1 MFKNRPQVVLMV
13 YGKGGHT
20 AQMQRFLNNAPDELK
35 DRKFIAL
42 SDITTKNK
50 DFIEQFFCVEA
61 RDKFSYIKN
70 TFVFIVYFFWA
81 LVQMIRILF
90 KYKVTGLIS
99 TGPGLAVV
107 PAAICRL
114 CGKKVIYF
122 ESWSRIYTPSLAGKI
137 MYRIANVFFIQH
149 NSMQKHYPQAI
160 YSGRL

>member
-1 MFKNRPQVVLMV
+1 MFKDRPQVVLMV

-20 AQMQRFLNNAPDELK
+20 AQMQRFINNAPDELK
-35 DRKFIAL
+35 NRKFIAL
-42 SDITTKNK
+42 SDVTTKNN
-50 DFIEQFFCVEA
+50 DFLEQFYCVEA

-70 TFVFIVYFFWA
+70 TFVFILYFFWA
-81 LVQMIRILF
+81 LVQMIRILC
-90 KYKVTGLIS
+90 KYKVTGMIS
-99 TGPGLAVV
+99 TGPGVAVV
-107 PAAICRL
+107 PAVICKL
-114 CGKKVIYF
+114 FGKKVIYF